1 MKIRDRIKKL
11 VRVPA
16 SELIPNPKNWRT
28 HPEEQQNA
36 LRGVLAEVGI
46 ADALIAR
53 ETEDGLQLIDGHL
66 RADVDPSVEWPVLV
80 LDVTEEEADKILAT
94 HDPLT
99 MMAEVDN
106 TMLSKLLDDVEMES
120 ADVQKML
127 DELPTPAAVEI
138 EIVEDEVP
146 ETPAEPITQ
155 PGDLWLLGDHRLLCG
170 DSTNPDYV
178 ARLMDGKKSQCVFTD
193 PPYNVASGSKNFA
206 ANVSKSMGDLAK
218 AEWDKNYDFAT
229 TAMQLENV
237 MDTDCVVYVCTSHWL
252 APSIW
257 EWMRT
262 WATLTMYCV
271 WCKPNPMPSLS
282 MRHWTWG
289 TELITY
295 GSRGKHTANFPK
307 GNHALNWWNIA
318 KQKDTV
324 HPTEKPV
331 AVPARGIGFS
341 SQPGDI
347 VVDLFLGSGTTLIAC
362 EQLDRTCYGMEIS
375 PAYCD
380 VIVKRWEKLTGEK
393 AKRPKRAD

>member
-53 ETEDGLQLIDGHL
+53 ETKDGLQLIDGHL

-99 MMAEVDN
+99 MMAEVDD

-127 DELPTPAAVEI
+127 DELPTPAAVDV

-146 ETPAEPITQ
+146 ETPSEPITQ
-155 PGDLWLLGDHRLLCG
+155 PGDLIKLGRHSLLCG
-170 DSTNPDYV
+170 DSTNKTDV
-178 ARLMDGKKSQCVFTD
+178 KRLMAGSKATAVITD
-193 PPYNVASGSKNFA
+193 PPYGIGEAAGKNKMRGGQFGGKGNGGKYVRSRDYGHEAWDDKPIDGLVGMLSKFQQQIIFGGNYYPFPPTKCWL
-206 ANVSKSMGDLAK
+206 V
-218 AEWDKNYDFAT
+218 WDKENGKNDFADCELAWT
-229 TAMQLENV
+229 NLEKAV
-237 MDTDCVVYVCTSHWL
+237 R
-252 APSIW
+252 I
-257 EWMRT
+257 
-262 WATLTMYCV
+262 
-271 WCKPNPMPSLS
+271 K
-282 MRHWTWG
+282 RH
-289 TELITY
+289 L
-295 GSRGKHTANFPK
+295 
-307 GNHALNWWNIA
+307 WNGMIR
-318 KQKDTV
+318 KNGEKRD
-324 HPTEKPV
+324 HPTQKPLEV
-331 AVPARGIGFS
+331 IAWAVGFTKGTVFD
-341 SQPGDI
+341 P
-347 VVDLFLGSGTTLIAC
+347 FLGSGTTLIAC
-362 EQLDRTCYGMEIS
+362 EQLGRTCYGMEIS
-375 PAYCD
+375 PQYCD
-380 VIVKRWEKLTGEK
+380 VIVERWEKLPGEK